1 MTLSIGGLIKKLWG
15 SVGINRRHG
24 DLFLVDIRSK
34 ESYLMMLD
42 YVYSR
47 LGSRAGKGGD
57 RMIEL
62 VPTVLHEQKQTIIT
76 NFRQL
81 AESMNREPEHLA
93 RFIFKETGR
102 PGTVEKDRL
111 IISGKMTDAEI
122 ARLLQLYFREFVR
135 CPVCGGVDTEITSE
149 KRFRFLVCEVCGAKS
164 SIRKI

>member
-1 MTLSIGGLIKKLWG
+1 M
-15 SVGINRRHG
+15 
-24 DLFLVDIRSK
+24 DIRSR
-34 ESYLMMLD
+34 EAYLSLLENL
-42 YVYSR
+42 YSR
-47 LGSRAGKGGD
+47 LGSKSSKSGD
-57 RMIEL
+57 RRIEL
-62 VPTVLHEQKQTIIT
+62 VPTILHEQKQTVIT

-81 AESMNREPEHLA
+81 AEAMNREPEHLA

-102 PGTVEKDRL
+102 PGTVERDRL

-135 CPVCGGVDTEITSE
+135 CPVCGGVDTGITSE